1 MKERIVVALSGGV
14 DSLSTAVYLQKDY
27 QVIGLHLQMTESNED
42 LEEVRRICK
51 SLDIPFFEKNIQKE
65 FRENVIETFKN
76 DYLNARTPNI
86 CTHCNHCVKIPALL
100 EFADEKG
107 INKVATGHYA
117 QVIQRNDSYLLQ
129 MAADKWKD
137 QSYMLYRL
145 NQQQLSRLVL
155 PLGGI
160 NKQEVKEY
168 ATKKGFDKTAKQRE
182 SYSLCFTQGKNYK
195 DFLLEQCPEL
205 SSLENGTVINSK
217 GEQIGTHKGYPFY
230 TVGQYKG
237 LETKEKLYVT
247 AIDHRQNLIT
257 AGQKSD
263 CYHSTV
269 EIDTLHL
276 HQAKRIE
283 NCEKF
288 LIKIRGKD
296 EGTIGSIRLSKQE
309 TQDLP
314 ASNNAPT
321 KAIITFDNAVF
332 APMRGQDVVA
342 YANDDTVVLGGV
354 II

>member
-27 QVIGLHLQMTESNED
+27 QVIGLHLQMTETNED

-129 MAADKWKD
+129 MAADRWKD

-155 PLGGI
+155 PLGEI

-168 ATKKGFDKTAKQRE
+168 AAKKGFGKTAKQRE

-205 SSLENGTVINSK
+205 SSLENGTVINSN

-247 AIDHRQNLIT
+247 AIDHRQYLIT

-269 EIDTLHL
+269 EISTLHI
-276 HQAKRIE
+276 HQTKRIE

-309 TQDLP
+309 TQDMP
-314 ASNNAPT
+314 TSNNAPT

-342 YANDDTVVLGGV
+342 YANDDTIVLGGV

>member
-27 QVIGLHLQMTESNED
+27 QVIGLHLQMTETNED

-137 QSYMLYRL
+137 QSYILYRL

-247 AIDHRQNLIT
+247 AIDHHQNLIT

-269 EIDTLHL
+269 EISTLHL

-309 TQDLP
+309 TQDMP

>member
-1 MKERIVVALSGGV
+1 MKERILVALSGGV

-27 QVIGLHLQMTESNED
+27 QVIGLHLQMNDTEDN
-42 LEEVRRICK
+42 LEEMRLICK
-51 SLDIPFFEKNIQKE
+51 SLDIPFFVKNIQKE
-65 FRENVIETFKN
+65 FRQNVIETFKKE
-76 DYLNARTPNI
+76 YLNARTPNI

-100 EFADEKG
+100 DFADSEG
-107 INKVATGHYA
+107 INKIATGHYA
-117 QVIQRNDSYLLQ
+117 EIIQKKGSYLLR
-129 MAADKWKD
+129 MAKDRWKD

-155 PLGGI
+155 PLGEI
-160 NKQEVKEY
+160 NKSAVKEFIS
-168 ATKKGFDKTAKQRE
+168 KKGFDKTAKQRE
-182 SYSLCFTQGKNYK
+182 SYSLCFTQGKSYK
-195 DFLLEQCPEL
+195 DFLLKECPEL
-205 SSLENGTVINSK
+205 SSLENGMVINSM
-217 GEQIGTHKGYPFY
+217 GERIGTHKGYPFY

-263 CYHSTV
+263 CYHSSV
-269 EIDTLHL
+269 KIGNLHV
-276 HQAKRIE
+276 HQSERIGK
-283 NCEKF
+283 NEKL

-296 EGTIGSIRLSKQE
+296 EGTSGSIKLIHRDFQE
-309 TQDLP
+309 SSFANDTP
-314 ASNNAPT
+314 FN
-321 KAIITFDNAVF
+321 AIITFDNAVF

>member
-27 QVIGLHLQMTESNED
+27 QVIGLHLQMTETNED

-129 MAADKWKD
+129 MAADRWKD

-160 NKQEVKEY
+160 NKQDVKEY
-168 ATKKGFDKTAKQRE
+168 AAKKGFGKTAKQRE

-205 SSLENGTVINSK
+205 SSLENGTVINSN

-247 AIDHRQNLIT
+247 AIDHHQNLIT

-263 CYHSTV
+263 CFHSTV

-309 TQDLP
+309 TQDMP
-314 ASNNAPT
+314 TSNNAPT

-342 YANDDTVVLGGV
+342 YANDDTIVLGGV

>member
-117 QVIQRNDSYLLQ
+117 QVIQRNDSYILQ

-168 ATKKGFDKTAKQRE
+168 ATKKGFGKTAKQRE

-247 AIDHRQNLIT
+247 AIDHHQNLIT

-269 EIDTLHL
+269 EISTLHI
-276 HQAKRIE
+276 HQTKRIE

-342 YANDDTVVLGGV
+342 YANDDTIVLGGV